1 MLAHFWT
8 KRAQS
13 HRTRREAAQNS
24 MASFAGDDYAL
35 ERRKLRELQASVS
48 RSTNRPPS
56 VPRKKA
62 PTPTS
67 DGTAAAAA
75 AAKRFSDGTAAAAAA
90 AKRLRAALKVAGMR
104 RAAELEVLGLLD
116 ALEAA
121 HARCADEAASNA
133 AAERAVLEE
142 SLTAARED
150 AAAARADAAEA
161 VSRALEAERS
171 RSAGAVA
178 CVDARGAECVAAA
191 ACAAAAIREELKTTR
206 RAMRRESDAR
216 RDADAAWSCAEAN
229 LEKAR
234 QECADAEMRRK
245 ESEQNAQ
252 ASRDAAGDAAA
263 AGEAARRA
271 ERERDAAVA
280 ARNAAR
286 GELAAAQRVRKA
298 DRAAHEAEKNSWKA
312 RTEAEMDAL
321 DGKIRRLLRTR
332 DAEIASLRDAL
343 SAARGERD
351 RARGY
356 LEELGN
362 ELPVSGRVAAAAG
375 DCY

>member
-1 MLAHFWT
+1 
-8 KRAQS
+8 
-13 HRTRREAAQNS
+13 

-48 RSTNRPPS
+48 RSTAKPS

-62 PTPTS
+62 PAPTS

-121 HARCADEAASNA
+121 HTRCADEAASNA

-150 AAAARADAAEA
+150 VAAARADAAAARADAAAARADAAEA
-161 VSRALEAERS
+161 VSRALEAERT
-171 RSAGAVA
+171 RSAGAHA
-178 CVDARGAECVAAA
+178 
-191 ACAAAAIREELKTTR
+191 EELKSTR

-216 RDADAAWSCAEAN
+216 SDADAARSCAEAN

-234 QECADAEMRRK
+234 QECA
-245 ESEQNAQ
+245 
-252 ASRDAAGDAAA
+252 AADMS
-263 AGEAARRA
+263 
-271 ERERDAAVA
+271 
-280 ARNAAR
+280 RNAAR
-286 GELAAAQRVRKA
+286 NELVAAQRVRKA
-298 DRAAHEAEKNSWKA
+298 DRAAHEAEKKSWRA

-332 DAEIASLRDAL
+332 DAEIASLREAL

>member
-1 MLAHFWT
+1 
-8 KRAQS
+8 
-13 HRTRREAAQNS
+13 

-56 VPRKKA
+56 EPRKKA
-62 PTPTS
+62 PAPTS

-75 AAKRFSDGTAAAAAA
+75 AAKRLPTSDGTAAAAAA

-116 ALEAA
+116 ALESA
-121 HARCADEAASNA
+121 HARCADEAASSA
-133 AAERAVLEE
+133 AVERAVLEE
-142 SLTAARED
+142 SLAAARED

-178 CVDARGAECVAAA
+178 CVDARGAECVASAA
-191 ACAAAAIREELKTTR
+191 RAADSIREELKSTR

-216 RDADAAWSCAEAN
+216 RDADAARSCAEAN

-234 QECADAEMRRK
+234 QQCTDAEMRSK
-245 ESEQNAQ
+245 ESERSAQ
-252 ASRDAAGDAAA
+252 AARDAAGDAAA

-332 DAEIASLRDAL
+332 DAEIASLREAL

-375 DCY
+375 DSY